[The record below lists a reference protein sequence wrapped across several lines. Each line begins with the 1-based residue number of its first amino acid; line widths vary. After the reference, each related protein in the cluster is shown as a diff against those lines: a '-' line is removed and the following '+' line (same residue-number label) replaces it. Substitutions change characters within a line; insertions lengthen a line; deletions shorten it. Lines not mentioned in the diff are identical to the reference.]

1 MQKLA
6 IKAIK
11 YYKSHWSPKL
21 AERGV
26 HCIYET
32 TCSQYALSKFQ
43 KHNIFLASILTIT
56 RLLSCNPIN
65 AALKSRRT
73 N

>member
-1 MQKLA
+1 MQKIA

-11 YYKSHWSPKL
+11 YYQSHWSPKL

-43 KHNIFLASILTIT
+43 KHNIFLASILTVA

-65 AALKSRRT
+65 ATLKSRRI

>member
-1 MQKLA
+1 MQNLA
-6 IKAIK
+6 IKAIRH
-11 YYKSHWSPKL
+11 YQSHWSPKL

-26 HCIYET
+26 QCIYET

-56 RLLSCNPIN
+56 RLLCCNPIN
-65 AALKSRRT
+65 AALKSRSIK
-73 N
+73 